1 MRKAI
6 RIGGVLGGIV
16 LLWLVLAWTGWLPRP
31 SAEQRAALALLKAPR
46 EHAIGEH
53 NAFGFFWLLQHD
65 IDEAEYAA
73 QIARDAAVVATWDL
87 GRPNAPLPR
96 DALPRRVPVDLAPLQ
111 GCGRDSRCLA
121 DVRANTDAVRAGLAA
136 RQPLFERL
144 DTLGRFDHY
153 RSEFPPT
160 LSGPIPPLQDSGRLQ
175 ILRAALRYVD
185 GETDAALAGLCAH
198 MSAWR
203 RMKGRS
209 DSLIFEMVGLA
220 WVRDGAQLF
229 ADIRAE
235 LPPTHPLPANC
246 DTAFGTPES
255 LPRQSCD
262 IYRGEFAMVER
273 GIAQM
278 VSGGVREPDDD
289 MPKNHNI
296 LFNPGATAAAA
307 ARPFADL
314 CNLIGR
320 PVADWPSPAT
330 LAVRCGADEWMF
342 NPTGCVLNGVHFTA
356 LYTAYVLRDRDAE
369 GQLRALALADWLAM
383 QPDPQSAFDGRPTE
397 HRGFEQVVTYSDREL
412 SIELLDRPGGRPS
425 HWRIPLPGSRAVDGG
440 AGASLVASGAP

>member
-16 LLWLVLAWTGWLPRP
+16 LLWLALAWTGWLPRP

-53 NAFGFFWLLQHD
+53 NAFGFFWLLQHE

-96 DALPRRVPVDLAPLQ
+96 DALPRRVPVDLAPQQ

-121 DVRANTDAVRAGLAA
+121 DVRADTDAVRAGLAA

-153 RSEFPPT
+153 RSEFPPA

-175 ILRAALRYVD
+175 LLRAALRYVD
-185 GETDAALAGLCAH
+185 GDTDAALAGLCEH

-203 RMKGRS
+203 RLKGRS

-235 LPPTHPLPANC
+235 LPPTHPLPASC
-246 DTAFGTPES
+246 DTAFGTAEPF
-255 LPRQSCD
+255 PRQSCD

-278 VSGGVREPDDD
+278 LSGGVREPGDDT
-289 MPKNHNI
+289 PKNHNI
-296 LFNPGATAAAA
+296 LFNPGATVAAS
-307 ARPFADL
+307 ARRFVGL
-314 CNLIGR
+314 CNLIDQPIAG
-320 PVADWPSPAT
+320 WPSPAT
-330 LAVRCGADEWMF
+330 PPLRCRIDEWMF
-342 NPTGCVLNGVHFTA
+342 NPTGCVLNGVA
-356 LYTAYVLRDRDAE
+356 VEAAYLDYVLRDRDGE

-383 QPDPQSAFDGRPTE
+383 QPDPQAAFDARPAE
-397 HRGFEQVVTYSDREL
+397 HRAFEQQVTFADGEL
-412 SIELLDRPGGRPS
+412 SIELLHRQGGRAS
-425 HWRIPLPGSRAVDGG
+425 HWRIPLPGSRVVDGG
-440 AGASLVASGAP
+440 SGASPVVSGAP